1 MIRNKKFFLTKEPI
15 TKIRNKKKIRIK
27 VELSINKKTIL
38 NF

>member
-1 MIRNKKFFLTKEPI
+1 MIRNKKFFLTKESI